1 MAGDRAG
8 DKGVRVEV
16 ALHVRLGVAVGG
28 LGGVEPFGLDGA
40 RGRGDGR
47 TSCRSA
53 AQRLEGLDG
62 QEDALGFAV
71 GADQDRVG
79 IRAGLRQVGQDPRQ
93 SRARR

>member
-1 MAGDRAG
+1 MEPLGLNGAG
-8 DKGVRVEV
+8 
-16 ALHVRLGVAVGG
+16 
-28 LGGVEPFGLDGA
+28 
-40 RGRGDGR
+40 GRGDGR

-62 QEDALGFAV
+62 QEDALGLAV